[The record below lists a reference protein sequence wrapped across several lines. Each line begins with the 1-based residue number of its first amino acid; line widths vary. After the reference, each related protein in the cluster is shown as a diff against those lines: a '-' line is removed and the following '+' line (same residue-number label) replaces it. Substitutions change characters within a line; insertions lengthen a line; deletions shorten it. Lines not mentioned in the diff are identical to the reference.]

1 VCRVGSRNIYRGRWA
16 GYETKHV
23 LDDGTCLERAAS
35 GRVASV
41 ATWSACKNMVHRSEG
56 RRPRLSGGPACRCLR
71 VQVIGSAAS
80 SGAAIAVAGQS
91 AITTNTLG
99 K

>member
-35 GRVASV
+35 GRS
-41 ATWSACKNMVHRSEG
+41 SK
-56 RRPRLSGGPACRCLR
+56 CRDLER
-71 VQVIGSAAS
+71 MQEYDT
-80 SGAAIAVAGQS
+80 Q
-91 AITTNTLG
+91 